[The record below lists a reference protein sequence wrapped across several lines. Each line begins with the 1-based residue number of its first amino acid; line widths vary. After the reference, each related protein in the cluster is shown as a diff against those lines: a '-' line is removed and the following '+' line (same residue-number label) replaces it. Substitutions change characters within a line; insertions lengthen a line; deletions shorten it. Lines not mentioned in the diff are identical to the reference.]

1 MLFSQRKIQLGY
13 QSDAGILRNW
23 AVAVGIHVVVAA
35 HVETKNWI
43 SAGTLLPRWEHSR
56 QDSYGSPEASWS
68 KYQRDWY
75 RQQSHFNVDLMGID
89 LAFNWSREN
98 WWGGKL
104 VTGSVSYHR
113 WLDTVNGMV
122 LFLPFPHGTWLQE
135 CHRHLNTLKISFLLI
150 FFLSVTFFSLHHQAA
165 FNFYV
170 LNVERIIWFYTD
182 LNMALRPH
190 KSASYDSGLR
200 GHKCCIVWIARSLAS
215 SWINADLGC
224 TDVCLFAEY
233 LCPLSSGS
241 FQGKVVFVWQSCSQ
255 GRIKCLGRSNGP

>member
-104 VTGSVSYHR
+104 VTGSVSYHM

-150 FFLSVTFFSLHHQAA
+150 FFFKCNLLFPSPPSCIQFLCVKCGADYLILYRFKHGSVTA
-165 FNFYV
+165 
-170 LNVERIIWFYTD
+170 
-182 LNMALRPH
+182 
-190 KSASYDSGLR
+190 
-200 GHKCCIVWIARSLAS
+200 
-215 SWINADLGC
+215 
-224 TDVCLFAEY
+224 
-233 LCPLSSGS
+233 
-241 FQGKVVFVWQSCSQ
+241 
-255 GRIKCLGRSNGP
+255 